1 MTLLHRGLPY
11 YCASGAG
18 NPGHRELFMGSRMTF
33 WVVIC
38 VLIALAVFVGAT
50 FNELIASRNR
60 VRTAWADIDVQ
71 LQRRHDLV
79 PQLVATVQGYAAH
92 ERETLTA
99 ITELRSQAQQ
109 RTSIA
114 DKSQIESQLGTN
126 VDRVLAIA
134 ESYPDLKASQN
145 FLELQREL
153 VDVEDRLQSARSD
166 YNEAVRTYN
175 TQIQN
180 FPDVAIAKPFGFG
193 AMDYFQADNTDP
205 PKLK

>member
-1 MTLLHRGLPY
+1 M
-11 YCASGAG
+11 A
-18 NPGHRELFMGSRMTF
+18 F

-38 VLIALAVFVGAT
+38 VLIALAFFVGVT

-99 ITELRSQAQQ
+99 ITELRAQAQQ
-109 RTSIA
+109 RTSVA
-114 DKSQIESQLGTN
+114 DKSKIESQLGTN

-134 ESYPDLKASQN
+134 EGYPDLKASEN

-153 VDVEDRLQSARSD
+153 VAVEDHLQSARSG
-166 YNEAVRTYN
+166 YNEAVRAYN

-193 AMDYFQADNTDP
+193 AMDLISVDNGPHIGCRRRVTAFATERSCCLGRRTP
-205 PKLK
+205 GNGLCR

>member
-1 MTLLHRGLPY
+1 
-11 YCASGAG
+11 
-18 NPGHRELFMGSRMTF
+18 MTF
-33 WVVIC
+33 WIAAC
-38 VLIALAVFVGAT
+38 VLIALAFFVGIT

-60 VRTAWADIDVQ
+60 VRNAWADIDVQ

-92 ERETLTA
+92 ERETLTK
-99 ITELRSQAQQ
+99 ITELRARAQQ

-114 DKSQIESQLGTN
+114 DKSQIESQLGSG

-134 ESYPDLKASQN
+134 EAYPDLKASGN

-153 VDVEDRLQSARSD
+153 VAVEDQLQAARSD
-166 YNEAVRTYN
+166 YNEAVRAYN

-180 FPDVAIAKPFGFG
+180 FPDIAIAKPFGFG
-193 AMDYFQADNTDP
+193 AMDYFQADNKDP
-205 PKLK
+205 ITL

>member
-1 MTLLHRGLPY
+1 M
-11 YCASGAG
+11 A
-18 NPGHRELFMGSRMTF
+18 F

-38 VLIALAVFVGAT
+38 VLIALAFFVGVT

-99 ITELRSQAQQ
+99 ITELRAQAQQ
-109 RTSIA
+109 RTSVA
-114 DKSQIESQLGTN
+114 DKSQIESQLSAN

-134 ESYPDLKASQN
+134 EGYPDLKASEN

-153 VDVEDRLQSARSD
+153 VAVEDHLQSARSG
-166 YNEAVRTYN
+166 YNEAVRAYN

-193 AMDYFQADNTDP
+193 TMDYFQADNAEP
-205 PKLK
+205 PNLK

>member
-1 MTLLHRGLPY
+1 
-11 YCASGAG
+11 
-18 NPGHRELFMGSRMTF
+18 MTF

-109 RTSIA
+109 QASIA
-114 DKSQIESQLGTN
+114 EKSQIESRLGKQ
-126 VDRVLAIA
+126 VDRILAIQ

-166 YNEAVRTYN
+166 YNEAVRAYN

-180 FPDVAIAKPFGFG
+180 FPDVAMAKPFGFG
-193 AMDYFQADNTDP
+193 AMDYFQADNTEP

>member
-1 MTLLHRGLPY
+1 
-11 YCASGAG
+11 
-18 NPGHRELFMGSRMTF
+18 MTF
-33 WVVIC
+33 WIAAC
-38 VLIALAVFVGAT
+38 VLIALAFFVGIT

-71 LQRRHDLV
+71 LQRRHDLI

-99 ITELRSQAQQ
+99 ITELRAQAQQ
-109 RTSIA
+109 RTSVA
-114 DKSQIESQLGTN
+114 DKSHIESQLGTG

-134 ESYPDLKASQN
+134 EAYPDLKASEN

-153 VDVEDRLQSARSD
+153 VAVEDHLQAARSD
-166 YNEAVRTYN
+166 YNEAVRAYN

-180 FPDVAIAKPFGFG
+180 FPDVVIAKPFAFRTF
-193 AMDYFQADNTDP
+193 DYFQAENTAA
-205 PKLK
+205 PKL